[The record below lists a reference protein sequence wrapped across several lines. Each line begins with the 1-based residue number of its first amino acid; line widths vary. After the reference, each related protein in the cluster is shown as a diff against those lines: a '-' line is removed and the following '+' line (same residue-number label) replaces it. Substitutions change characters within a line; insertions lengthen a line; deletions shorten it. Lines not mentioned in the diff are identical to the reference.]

1 MSSQEVK
8 GTLAKLLATENLIVE
23 HRVVETASF
32 DVDKR
37 VLVLPIWDVTERV
50 YNMLVGHEVGHALY
64 TPNADWKDMPV
75 PKSYINITEDA
86 RIEKLMKRKFPGL
99 AKDFFEG
106 YKRLNEDDFF
116 SVDGISLSDLNL
128 IDRIN
133 LYYKIGSYHMIPFN
147 DAETLLRDAV
157 GDTETFEEAM
167 SAAEAIFNY
176 EKAKKEEEKLE
187 APATDSLDTEDF
199 NIDGTSGPST
209 GETSSEEGEADG
221 PESKGKNQGNPEE
234 GESSDSSEGLG
245 RRGGTE
251 SVDNLE
257 SITDSALSENLK
269 QQAQMDE
276 QNRPKYLEIPYVDSK
291 HHVVSPDRIH
301 ELNNEHWGHPQYTDP
316 NYEFHRELDWTDV
329 DGEYRKF
336 KRECSREV
344 NYLAKEFEM
353 KKAATAYSRESIA
366 KTGVLDTAKLH
377 TYKFSE
383 DLFKKVTVRPDGKNH
398 GMIFLLDWSGSMA
411 DIIHDTY
418 KQLLSLCLF
427 CRKAGI
433 PFEVYAFI
441 QDGSHFPKDWD
452 EQEWEKRVA
461 KDGTFHVPS
470 NFFLLNFLNSKLN
483 NQKFDTYARDLF
495 RVTFMYNYRYSYRYR
510 NPWNRPSE
518 TVLNVPDALP
528 HHLQLG
534 GTPLNEAVVCLKT
547 LIPEFRAKTKVEKV
561 HVAILSDGEAAYSG
575 EWRTSEWRGEK
586 TLNRSCIR
594 YNTHIRDRKTGRT
607 YAPNKHGGQ
616 GGCTTTDQLLR
627 YLKGSFPDCNFLG
640 FRIATNR
647 DVNRYLEDAFWPK
660 HDKIDRMKKEFTK
673 NKAIAAPIRGY
684 QELYFLNNKNLN
696 MDVEFEPKSDSKA
709 DIKRAFAKSLKG
721 KANNKKILSSFIL
734 QIA

>member
-64 TPNADWKDMPV
+64 TPNKDWKDLTV

-116 SVDGISLSDLNL
+116 SVADIDLGALNL
-128 IDRIN
+128 IDRVN
-133 LYYKIGSYHMIPFN
+133 LFYKIGSYHMIPFN
-147 DAETLLRDAV
+147 DAETVLRDAV

-167 SAAEAIFNY
+167 SAAEAIY
-176 EKAKKEEEKLE
+176 EYSKQKKEEEKLE
-187 APATDSLDTEDF
+187 APAGDLETEDF
-199 NIDGTSGPST
+199 NIDGTSGDST
-209 GETSSEEGEADG
+209 GNTDSKEGQESDQQTKGQSEDDTEEGEG
-221 PESKGKNQGNPEE
+221 R
-234 GESSDSSEGLG
+234 DSNEVTKQ
-245 RRGGTE
+245 GGTE
-251 SVDNLE
+251 AGDLE
-257 SITDSALSENLK
+257 SITDEALSDNLK
-269 QQAQMDE
+269 NQAQMDE
-276 QNRPKYLEIPYVDSK
+276 QSRPKYLEIRNVDTS
-291 HHVVSPDRIH
+291 HHVVSPHKIH
-301 ELNNEHWGHPQYTDP
+301 ELNNEYWGHEQYTNPQYDF
-316 NYEFHRELDWTDV
+316 YRELDWTDV
-329 DGEYRKF
+329 DAEYRKF

-353 KKAATAYSRESIA
+353 KKAATSYSREA
-366 KTGVLDTAKLH
+366 VARTGVLDTSKLH
-377 TYKFSE
+377 TYKFNE

-411 DIIHDTY
+411 EIIHDTY

-433 PFEVYAFI
+433 PFEVYAFV
-441 QDGSHFPKDWD
+441 QEGHYFPEGWN
-452 EQEWEKRVA
+452 EEEWQKRVA

-510 NPWNRPSE
+510 NPWNRPDE
-518 TVLNVPDALP
+518 TVINVPDALP

-534 GTPLNEAVVCLKT
+534 GTPLNEAVACLQT
-547 LIPEFRAKTKVEKV
+547 LIPEFQSRSKVEKT
-561 HVAILSDGEAAYSG
+561 HVAILSDGEAAYSA
-575 EWRTSEWRGEK
+575 EWRESDWQGRK
-586 TLNRSCIR
+586 DMNRSCIR

-607 YAPNKHGGQ
+607 FAPNKHGGQ
-616 GGCTTTDQLLR
+616 GGSTTTDQLLR
-627 YLKGSFPDCNFLG
+627 YLKGRFPQCNFLG
-640 FRIATNR
+640 FRIASNR

-673 NKAIAAPIRGY
+673 NKSIVAPIRGY

-696 MDVEFEPKSDSKA
+696 VEVEFEPKSDSKA
-709 DIKRAFAKSLKG
+709 DIKRAFTKSLKG
-721 KANNKKILSSFIL
+721 KANNKKILSSFIT

>member
-1 MSSQEVK
+1 MSNQEVK

-37 VLVLPIWDVTERV
+37 ILVLPIWDVAERV
-50 YNMLVGHEVGHALY
+50 YNLLVGHEVGHALY
-64 TPNADWKDMPV
+64 TPNTDWKDMTV

-116 SVDGISLSDLNL
+116 SVNDADMASMLL

-147 DAETLLRDAV
+147 DAEIDLRDAV
-157 GDTETFEEAM
+157 GDTETFEQAM
-167 SAAEAIFNY
+167 SAAEAIY
-176 EKAKKEEEKLE
+176 AYQKAKKEEEKIE
-187 APATDSLDTEDF
+187 SLSGLKETLDK
-199 NIDGTSGPST
+199 NIDGESGDSIGT
-209 GETSSEEGEADG
+209 KGDVDSEAQET
-221 PESKGKNQGNPEE
+221 ESKGQGGDSSSDE
-234 GESSDSSEGLG
+234 GESPEGTAETTKQ
-245 RRGGTE
+245 GGT
-251 SVDNLE
+251 SGGDLD
-257 SITDSALSENLK
+257 SITDQALADNLRDK
-269 QQAQMDE
+269 AQMDE
-276 QNRPKYLEIPYVDSK
+276 QNRPKYLEIPNIDTD
-291 HHVVSPDRIH
+291 HHIVSPKEINDLSH
-301 ELNNEHWGHPQYTDP
+301 EYWGHDQFTDP
-316 NYEFHRELDWTDV
+316 EYAYHRDADFTQV
-329 DGEYRKF
+329 DAEYRKF
-336 KRECSREV
+336 KKECSREV

-353 KKAATAYSRESIA
+353 KKAATAFSRESIA
-366 KTGVLDTAKLH
+366 RTGVLDTTKLH
-377 TYKFSE
+377 TYKFNT
-383 DLFKKVTVRPDGKNH
+383 DLFRKVTVRPDGKNH

-411 DIIHDTY
+411 HEIWDTY

-433 PFEVYAFI
+433 PFDVYAFV
-441 QDGSHFPKDWD
+441 QEGHFYKDGWN
-452 EQEWEKRVA
+452 EEEWEKRVA
-461 KDGTFHVPS
+461 KDGRFHIPS

-534 GTPLNEAVVCLKT
+534 GTPLNEAVACLQT
-547 LIPEFRAKTKVEKV
+547 LIPEFQSRSKVEKT
-561 HVAILSDGEAAYSG
+561 HVAILSDGEAAYSA
-575 EWRTSEWRGEK
+575 EWRKSEWRGEE
-586 TLNRSCIR
+586 TINRSCIR

-607 YAPNKHGGQ
+607 FAPNKHGGQ
-616 GGCTTTDQLLR
+616 GGSTTTDQLLR
-627 YLKGSFPDCNFLG
+627 YLKGRFPDCNFLG
-640 FRIATNR
+640 FRIASNR

-673 NKAIAAPIRGY
+673 NKSIVAPIRGY